1 MFKNL
6 RLRSF
11 ESYARQVFSSGSET
25 CKRPYSFLGT
35 TNTLP
40 HNNNCPTTS
49 ASINNNTG
57 GNTSV
62 TTTVTNSSSAEPT
75 STSTAATYDWIYR
88 CSGSTMPPLVG
99 RADPP
104 SGSSYLMAG
113 TQDAN
118 CEVKAKLKC
127 VLVGDGS
134 VGKTSLIVSYT
145 TNGYPTEYV
154 PTAFDNYNV
163 VVTVDN
169 QPIRLQL
176 CDTAGQDDFDSLR
189 PLCYPQTDVFLV
201 CFSVV
206 SPTSFH
212 NVKEKWLPEIRHHN
226 PRAPI
231 VLVGTQSDLR
241 TDVKVLIE
249 LAQYREQPVS
259 ESAARKLAHQI
270 GAVAYIE
277 SSALTQRNLKEVFD
291 QAILS
296 ALEGR
301 KCHSLTRSSSKR
313 GSSRVKKSE
322 TLERRRGDYDQHSD
336 HACIESCGGDD
347 HGSVRKRGWRKLCC
361 CFS

>member
-1 MFKNL
+1 ML
-6 RLRSF
+6 RGLRSLDRYTREIF
-11 ESYARQVFSSGSET
+11 TTGSESYKS
-25 CKRPYSFLGT
+25 PYSSLGQN
-35 TNTLP
+35 NTLP
-40 HNNNCPTTS
+40 HPPSAGGGGGGGPSSTT
-49 ASINNNTG
+49 
-57 GNTSV
+57 
-62 TTTVTNSSSAEPT
+62 
-75 STSTAATYDWIYR
+75 TYDWIYR
-88 CSGSTMPPLVG
+88 GSGANTTTTSNTMPPLV
-99 RADPP
+99 RNP
-104 SGSSYLMAG
+104 STTYLMG
-113 TQDAN
+113 TCDAQDVAT
-118 CEVKAKLKC
+118 KLKC

-163 VVTVDN
+163 VVNVDN

-189 PLCYPQTDVFLV
+189 PLCYPGTDVFLV

-212 NVKEKWLPEIRHHN
+212 NVKEKWLQELKHHN

-259 ESAARKLAHQI
+259 EVAARRLAHQI
-270 GAVAYIE
+270 GAVRYVE

-291 QAILS
+291 QAILA
-296 ALEGR
+296 ALEARNAPASFSRSGSAKRSFTRYR
-301 KCHSLTRSSSKR
+301 KPCPPVTTHHSGGDSPTEPLHHPTH
-313 GSSRVKKSE
+313 GPVI
-322 TLERRRGDYDQHSD
+322 DYDCDNS
-336 HACIESCGGDD
+336 
-347 HGSVRKRGWRKLCC
+347 RKPRGWKKLCC
-361 CFS
+361 FS